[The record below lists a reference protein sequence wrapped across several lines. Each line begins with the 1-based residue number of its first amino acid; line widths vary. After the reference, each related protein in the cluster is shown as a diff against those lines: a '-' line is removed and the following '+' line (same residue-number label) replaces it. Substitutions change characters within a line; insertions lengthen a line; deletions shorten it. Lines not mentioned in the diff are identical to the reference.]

1 MVVPD
6 NAEGLVVLER
16 IRLELS
22 AQRFEADGRVFG
34 VGASLGVVQVDAPE
48 PVAPDRLLLAADRA
62 LYRAKAAG
70 GNRVEVERWSVH
82 GEADRPARDRT

>member
-22 AQRFEADGRVFG
+22 AQRFEADGRAFG
-34 VGASLGVVQVDAPE
+34 VGASIGVVQVDAPE

-70 GNRVEVERWSVH
+70 GNRVGVERWSVH
-82 GEADRPARDRT
+82 GESDRPAGDRT

>member
-1 MVVPD
+1 MSSRLIRTNLRPFDLSGRWGGDELCMAMVVSD

-16 IRLELS
+16 IHLELS

-62 LYRAKAAG
+62 LY
-70 GNRVEVERWSVH
+70 
-82 GEADRPARDRT
+82 